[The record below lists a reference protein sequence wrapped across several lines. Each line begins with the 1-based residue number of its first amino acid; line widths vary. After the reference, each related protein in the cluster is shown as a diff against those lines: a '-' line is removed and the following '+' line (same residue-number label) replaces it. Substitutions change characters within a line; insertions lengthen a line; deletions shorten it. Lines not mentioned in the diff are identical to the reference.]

1 MFLIALALAATQAE
15 PAPRAEPP
23 PLAGSPAL
31 AETAPQPMTV
41 EVVRDAITDR
51 MRATAILRANGERI
65 EIRCREPDWGDVSVQ
80 YHSRHWIARGNFL
93 TGQQPVTYRF
103 DDHAPIR
110 RLWRVHERVA
120 SFDDRGR
127 VIGFVGA
134 LMNARRLVLRTRDI
148 ENRTFDAIFPI
159 GESHGAIVALLHT
172 CGSRR
177 INPPLIGEQ

>member
-1 MFLIALALAATQAE
+1 MFLIALALALTQAE
-15 PAPRAEPP
+15 PASQTEPAARAEPP
-23 PLAGSPAL
+23 AQI
-31 AETAPQPMTV
+31 EAPQPMTV

-80 YHSRHWIARGNFL
+80 YHSRHWIARGNVL

-110 RLWRVHERVA
+110 RLWRVHDRVA
-120 SFDDRGR
+120 SFDNRGR

-148 ENRTFDAIFPI
+148 ENRTFDAISPI
-159 GESHGAIVALLHT
+159 GETQSAIVALLHT